1 MIPTSSRLQHAS
13 TIVTTFTSSH
23 SRPDCSS
30 PSGITTKNKTSKT
43 TAFLIVAA
51 IVMASSAIIAHE
63 MSSHG
68 AYAQGQGV
76 VAVSSVALE
85 ETVLLTITNT
95 ESQNAQGVSTF
106 QIWLAPDAGA
116 AFASFK
122 TESGWVGQ
130 KDASG
135 SIVFTSAIPLRLGE
149 SAKFGIETDI
159 PVKEINWRA
168 MDQNGDD
175 MGSATTVPNSMLGEQ
190 DPPKDGTD
198 TPPPA
203 SDDNTDNKDT
213 DVQPPTPPRAGIT
226 SESDFRL
233 IPAKPSVGAK
243 ARIVGEG
250 FGQDMSYDFYMNNRI
265 LGGIVSG
272 GDGRFV
278 ATMQI
283 PSDMPADRVN
293 FVMRDAEGKEVVRSI
308 RLNPAEQRLSDQDST
323 DTGSQTN
330 QISISGIPDM
340 VKIGDRLSVK
350 GTGTPDGTVI
360 AYVTGP
366 DASQVSADVARVD
379 SNGMWSIPV
388 KLVGAD
394 MKVGTYSTTVTD
406 GTHITQKTWSITIEQ
421 KATLEATKIRYERGD
436 TMGFNFTSD
445 KSDSSV
451 KIQIED
457 PNDIIIYSNI
467 LDTDTNGVLLFEYK
481 TEYSNKEG
489 TYTLTVSQDDY
500 KEFLFVGLGELPKIK
515 IRFELDKINYKSTDT
530 AVITIAAKP
539 SDTLRLNI
547 LDQSDNIAY
556 TEAIDVQSDGR
567 GIVTLNL
574 AEFEDGIYTAEVEKG
589 TEKTSKEFTIGLQS
603 GTTNIE
609 ITPIKPPYYIGE
621 QFQVSIDTGD
631 TTVPITITI
640 TDPDGKTVSSK
651 ETFSE
656 MIRVNKDEDRSKA
669 IVNMQIPESGVVGTW
684 TITVESGGNT
694 HSVPID
700 VIPDGMSVYV
710 QDIARDPTIGTKYVD
725 IVIIGA
731 KQSVWIEV
739 TSQDGTPIGGR
750 QTIPTTDEDK
760 AVLKWKIPDDIISGK
775 YIFKAEDI
783 YGNTARTEIDLEN

>member
-1 MIPTSSRLQHAS
+1 MIQIRGKPPVVGRAIKTDRSSRSDILRPHRVMAKKKKKANK
-13 TIVTTFTSSH
+13 ITTFLLLVTAIVIGSS
-23 SRPDCSS
+23 
-30 PSGITTKNKTSKT
+30 
-43 TAFLIVAA
+43 
-51 IVMASSAIIAHE
+51 IVMAGGMANHDAH
-63 MSSHG
+63 
-68 AYAQGQGV
+68 AQVQDIV
-76 VAVSSVALE
+76 TVSSVSLE
-85 ETVLLTITNT
+85 ETVLLTVSNT
-95 ESQNAQGVSTF
+95 GGQNAQGVSTF
-106 QIWLAPDAGA
+106 QIWLMPDTDAT
-116 AFASFK
+116 FASFK

-130 KDASG
+130 KDAVG
-135 SIVFTSAIPLRLGE
+135 SITFTSAIPLRLGE

-159 PVKEINWRA
+159 PVMGINWRA
-168 MDQNGDD
+168 VDQNGVNI
-175 MGSATTVPNSMLGEQ
+175 GSSTTVPNAVGGQQ
-190 DPPKDGTD
+190 DPVK
-198 TPPPA
+198 
-203 SDDNTDNKDT
+203 DNTDEPSTGNENNNNESNT
-213 DVQPPTPPRAGIT
+213 QPPPRIGIT

-233 IPAKPSVGAK
+233 IPVKPSVGDMV
-243 ARIVGEG
+243 RIVGEG
-250 FGQDMSYDFYMNNRI
+250 FGQSMTYDFYINNRI
-265 LGGIVSG
+265 LGGIISG
-272 GDGRFV
+272 EDGKFV

-283 PSDMPADRVN
+283 PNDMPADRVN
-293 FVMRDAEGKEVVRSI
+293 FVMRDTEGKEVVRSI
-308 RLNPAEQRLSDQDST
+308 RLNAAEQRLSDQDNADASN
-323 DTGSQTN
+323 QAK
-330 QISISGIPDM
+330 QISIAGIPDA
-340 VKIGDRLSVK
+340 VKIGDRLHVN
-350 GTGTPDGTVI
+350 GAGTPDSTIIV
-360 AYVTGP
+360 YVTGP
-366 DASQVSADVARVD
+366 NVAQVSADVARVD
-379 SNGMWSIPV
+379 AKGVWSIPV

-394 MKVGTYSTTVTD
+394 MEIGSYTTTATD
-406 GTHITQKTWSITIEQ
+406 GTHIAQKTWSITLEQ

-445 KSDSSV
+445 KNNIPV

-457 PNDIIIYSNI
+457 PNGIVIYSNI
-467 LDTDTNGVLLFEYK
+467 LDTDLNGVLLFEYK

-489 TYTLTVSQDDY
+489 TYTLSISQDDY
-500 KEFLFVGLGELPKIK
+500 KEFLFVGLGELPKVK
-515 IRFELDKINYKSTDT
+515 IRFDLDKVNYKSTDT

-556 TEAIDVQSDGR
+556 TESIDVQSDGR

-574 AEFEDGIYTAEVEKG
+574 AEFEDGIYTIEIEKG

-603 GTTNIE
+603 GSTNIE
-609 ITPIKPPYYIGE
+609 ITPIKPPYYLGE

-640 TDPDGKTVSSK
+640 KDPDGKIVNSK

-669 IVNMQIPESGVVGTW
+669 IVNMQIPKSGSVGTW

-710 QDIARDPTIGTKYVD
+710 QNIAKDPTIGTKYID

-731 KQSVWIEV
+731 QQTVWLEV
-739 TSQDGTPIGGR
+739 SAQDGTLIGGR
-750 QTIPTTDEDK
+750 QTIPTTDENK

-783 YGNTARTEIDLEN
+783 YGNTAHTEVDIEN